1 MDDNNSGFFG
11 PVSGYGQPDIGT
23 FTLLS
28 ASEDGFFELY
38 RGERAGRFRVYKCLK
53 PQWRGN
59 LLHETMLRK
68 EFETGYSLCHANICE
83 TYAYTVFPDLG
94 PCIEMEWIDGVT
106 LEEYLKKGRP
116 DEHLFQQWAGEL
128 CEALEY
134 IHSHQIVHRDLKPSN
149 IMVTHDG
156 MHLKLIDFG
165 LADSVDSVVLKVPA
179 GTRRFVAP
187 EVLEGHPGDVRSDL
201 FSLGCV
207 LGEMTG
213 RHRHVIAKCL
223 RKDPSER
230 YCSAREVREALRS
243 RTGVWLILASLLV
256 ICVLAIAALFLLFRP
271 VPSAPAPVSVPA
283 PASVRDTVFIQAPPA
298 KTPPERIEKSSS
310 PKREE
315 EDLERIFQQA
325 TDLFEKTL

>member
-38 RGERAGRFRVYKCLK
+38 RGERAGRFRVYKCLR
-53 PQWRGN
+53 PQWRDS

-68 EFETGYSLCHANICE
+68 EFETGYSLRHANVCE
-83 TYAYTVFPDLG
+83 TYAYTVFPELG
-94 PCIEMEWIDGVT
+94 PCIEMEWIDGMT
-106 LEEYLKKGRP
+106 LEEHLKKGRP
-116 DEHLFQQWAGEL
+116 DERTFQQWAGEL

-156 MHLKLIDFG
+156 MHIKLIDFS
-165 LADSVDSVVLKVPA
+165 LADRADSAVLKVPA

-213 RHRHVIAKCL
+213 RHRPVIAKCL
-223 RKDPSER
+223 RRDPSER
-230 YCSAREVREALRS
+230 YRSAREVREALRS
-243 RTGVWLILASLLV
+243 GRGVLWLLV
-256 ICVLAIAALFLLFRP
+256 ILPVILTVVALLVFFHP
-271 VPSAPAPVSVPA
+271 VPSAPEPVSVPA
-283 PASVRDTVFIQAPPA
+283 PASVRDTVFIQ
-298 KTPPERIEKSSS
+298 TPPVKAPSEHIKKSSP

>member
-38 RGERAGRFRVYKCLK
+38 RGERAGRFRVYKCLR
-53 PQWRGN
+53 PQWRDS

-68 EFETGYSLCHANICE
+68 EFETGYSLRHANVCE
-83 TYAYTVFPDLG
+83 TYAYTVFPELG
-94 PCIEMEWIDGVT
+94 PCIEMEWIDGMT
-106 LEEYLKKGRP
+106 LEEHLKKGRP
-116 DEHLFQQWAGEL
+116 DERTFQQWAGEL

-134 IHSHQIVHRDLKPSN
+134 IHHHQIVHRDLKPSN

-223 RKDPSER
+223 RRDPSER
-230 YCSAREVREALRS
+230 YRSAREVREALRS
-243 RTGVWLILASLLV
+243 GRGVLWLLV
-256 ICVLAIAALFLLFRP
+256 ILPVILTVVALLVFFHP
-271 VPSAPAPVSVPA
+271 VPSAPEPVSVPA
-283 PASVRDTVFIQAPPA
+283 PASVRDTVFIQAPPV
-298 KTPPERIEKSSS
+298 KMPSERIEKSSP

>member
-11 PVSGYGQPDIGT
+11 PVSGYGQPEIGT

-38 RGERAGRFRVYKCLK
+38 RGERAGRFRVYKCLR
-53 PQWRGN
+53 PQWRDS

-68 EFETGYSLCHANICE
+68 EFETGYSLRHANVCE

-94 PCIEMEWIDGVT
+94 PCIEMEWIDGMT

-156 MHLKLIDFG
+156 MHIKLIDFS
-165 LADSVDSVVLKVPA
+165 LADRADSAVLKVPA

-187 EVLEGHPGDVRSDL
+187 EVLEGYAGDPRSDL
-201 FSLGCV
+201 YSLGCV
-207 LGEMTG
+207 LREMTG
-213 RHRHVIAKCL
+213 RHRPVIAKCL
-223 RKDPSER
+223 RRDPSER
-230 YCSAREVREALRS
+230 YRSAREVREALRS
-243 RTGVWLILASLLV
+243 GRGVLWLLV
-256 ICVLAIAALFLLFRP
+256 ILPVILTVVALLVFFHP
-271 VPSAPAPVSVPA
+271 VPSAPEPVSVPA
-283 PASVRDTVFIQAPPA
+283 PASVRDTVFIQAPPV
-298 KTPPERIEKSSS
+298 KTPSERIEKSSP

>member
-11 PVSGYGQPDIGT
+11 PFSGYGQPEIGT

-28 ASEDGFFELY
+28 ASEDGFFALY

-68 EFETGYSLCHANICE
+68 EFETGYSLRHANICE
-83 TYAYTVFPDLG
+83 TFAFTDLPGLG
-94 PCIEMEWIDGVT
+94 PCIEMEWIDGMT

-134 IHSHQIVHRDLKPSN
+134 IHHHQIVHRDLKPSN

-156 MHLKLIDFG
+156 MHIKLIDFS
-165 LADSVDSVVLKVPA
+165 LADRADSAVLKVPA

-187 EVLEGHPGDVRSDL
+187 EVLEGYAGDPRSDL
-201 FSLGCV
+201 YSLGCV
-207 LGEMTG
+207 LREMTG
-213 RHRHVIAKCL
+213 RHRPVIAKCL
-223 RKDPSER
+223 QRDPSER
-230 YCSAREVREALRS
+230 YRSAREVLEALRS
-243 RTGVWLILASLLV
+243 GRGVLWLLV
-256 ICVLAIAALFLLFRP
+256 ILPVILTVVALLVFFHP
-271 VPSAPAPVSVPA
+271 VPSAPEPVSVPT
-283 PASVRDTVFIQAPPA
+283 PASVRDTVFIQAPPV
-298 KTPPERIEKSSS
+298 KTPSERIEKSSP

>member
-11 PVSGYGQPDIGT
+11 PFSGYGQPEIGT

-28 ASEDGFFELY
+28 ASEDGFFALY

-68 EFETGYSLCHANICE
+68 EFETGYSLRHANICE
-83 TYAYTVFPDLG
+83 TFAFTDLPGLG
-94 PCIEMEWIDGVT
+94 PCIEMEWIDGMT
-106 LEEYLKKGRP
+106 LEEHLKKGRP
-116 DEHLFQQWAGEL
+116 DERTFQQWAGEL

-134 IHSHQIVHRDLKPSN
+134 IHHHQIVHRDLKPSN

-156 MHLKLIDFG
+156 MHIKLIDFS
-165 LADSVDSVVLKVPA
+165 LADRADSAVLKVPA

-187 EVLEGHPGDVRSDL
+187 EVLEGYAGDPRSDL
-201 FSLGCV
+201 YSLGCV
-207 LGEMTG
+207 LREMTG
-213 RHRHVIAKCL
+213 RHRPVIAKCL
-223 RKDPSER
+223 QRDPSER
-230 YCSAREVREALRS
+230 YRSAREVLEALRS
-243 RTGVWLILASLLV
+243 GRGVLWLLV
-256 ICVLAIAALFLLFRP
+256 ILPVILTVVALLVFFHP
-271 VPSAPAPVSVPA
+271 VPSAPEPVSVPT
-283 PASVRDTVFIQAPPA
+283 PASVRDTVFIQAPPV
-298 KTPPERIEKSSS
+298 KTPSERIEKSSP

>member
-116 DEHLFQQWAGEL
+116 DERTFQQWAGEL
-128 CEALEY
+128 CEALDY
-134 IHSHQIVHRDLKPSN
+134 IHNHQIVHRDLKPSN

-156 MHLKLIDFG
+156 MHLKLIDFS
-165 LADSVDSVVLKVPA
+165 LADRADSAVLKVPA

-187 EVLEGHPGDVRSDL
+187 EVLEGHPGDILSDL
-201 FSLGCV
+201 YSLGCV

-230 YCSAREVREALRS
+230 YRSAREVREALRS
-243 RTGVWLILASLLV
+243 GRGVWWLLV
-256 ICVLAIAALFLLFRP
+256 LLPVILAIAALLVFFHP
-271 VPSAPAPVSVPA
+271 VPSAPEPLSVPA

-298 KTPPERIEKSSS
+298 KTPSERIEKSSS
-310 PKREE
+310 PKQEE